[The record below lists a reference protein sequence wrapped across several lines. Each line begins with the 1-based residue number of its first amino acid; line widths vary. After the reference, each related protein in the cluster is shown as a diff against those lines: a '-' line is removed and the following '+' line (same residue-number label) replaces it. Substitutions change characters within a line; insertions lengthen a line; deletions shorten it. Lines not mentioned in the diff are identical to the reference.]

1 MRSRSATIWADA
13 PAGTAFAIRVA
24 MACSTSP
31 CNVRGLR
38 PATPLDRASRSRSS
52 ASPVTMSRKHSERTF
67 VNRPRSQ
74 APMSV
79 VPPPPASR
87 SPLGE
92 GSGVIVSATDR
103 LSIVIE
109 LARLI
114 QAVDAGADPGLR
126 AMLARVSGFLPVGS
140 SPKVAVDSA
149 HRAEAEEQLIGEVAQ
164 DEDKRLAPAPCAMVC
179 LLELAQAAN
188 LDEDAEGEAREWQ
201 ECKQR
206 K

>member
-1 MRSRSATIWADA
+1 
-13 PAGTAFAIRVA
+13 
-24 MACSTSP
+24 
-31 CNVRGLR
+31 
-38 PATPLDRASRSRSS
+38 
-52 ASPVTMSRKHSERTF
+52 MSRNHSERAF
-67 VNRPRSQ
+67 VSRPRSQ

-92 GSGVIVSATDR
+92 GSAVIVSATDR

-126 AMLARVSGFLPVGS
+126 AMLARVSGFLPVGC

-206 K
+206 KPDLNANEKHGHQRDRDEQHKQCLSLRHDQHVEGQCTLGERLESQPITLQKDLYES